1 MICSYSASTFPAWIK
16 LLLTRCMWAADG
28 TPDTFRIRIWWE
40 DAAREHDVYDN
51 GVDQEIGGGSI
62 VVHTGR

>member
-1 MICSYSASTFPAWIK
+1 
-16 LLLTRCMWAADG
+16 MWAADG